1 MPDVLSYADA
11 VRLLGGERSRFVEA
25 FDRLAGWTLLA
36 GSVPVP
42 ALLGL
47 FDAKAEF
54 VRLGRDLLRQLAEQ
68 RSGLSRYGRTQRLEA
83 AHAVIAVTAFFEVLA
98 EADLPFALADLEID
112 KTEQLALAG
121 GGATQLTTTVTQM
134 FTVSAGTPGAH
145 LPYPRLRESL
155 HDHYARLGSR
165 LAEHVSGLATW
176 DRLPAAHRE
185 AFRELVSRLPDEA
198 VARHRDLLTALAVDF
213 PEVAYWSGLHEHEA
227 TRDEVR
233 QLAAGLGELHRVLAG
248 ISTGRLP
255 DDRRAALARAHTA
268 KLDRPIVESA
278 EAPDGVRVPLLGEAY
293 VPPRCRVAV
302 LGPGARPSDEEWW
315 TRQNVR
321 DDLANVLTA
330 HLTSPAATRA
340 PLLVLGQPGSGKSV
354 LTRVLAAQ
362 LPPADFLAVRV
373 PLREVTAEADLQDQ
387 IEQAIRYDTGE
398 RLDWP
403 ALVRSAGDALP
414 VVLLDGFDELLQ
426 ATGVTQ
432 TDYLQRVARFQLRE
446 AEQGR
451 PAAVLVTTRTSVADR
466 AKPPP
471 ETVALRLEPF
481 DETRV
486 RRWVA
491 TWNRV
496 NAEGFDPLGV
506 QPLEPEAVLAHR
518 ELAEQPLLLLM
529 LALYAAAGHDLRAA
543 EGLRRSELYERL
555 LRSFARREVEKH
567 RPGLPDRERDRA
579 AEDELRRLAVVAFG
593 MFNRGVQWV
602 TEEDLEADLA
612 ALPFLGGPPT
622 PRGGSDLRAPLRTAE
637 VVLGRFFFVHRSQ
650 ATRND
655 RRVATYE
662 FLHATFGEFLIART
676 TALVLRDLTAVAAAS
691 TLRPDLDDD
700 PLAALLSFATL
711 TGRAPVVTFLTELLG
726 SWEADRRADAA
737 GVLLRLFHAAHDPRP
752 PRRFAQYAPRP
763 LPVPARLAVYGV
775 NLLVLGI
782 CVAGQVWGSDLLPD
796 PEDPNHLWRRQIQ
809 FWRSQLSHSE
819 YQSLVGALVLDR
831 CVDGYRRRNVRLR
844 LGASEWQPVDLRWTF
859 TLELVSADGP
869 GPANLAPETGRL
881 RQRAHVECWT
891 GGEVLLLHALEPL
904 LEDAPVPLELL
915 VDGRLGW
922 RSALHALLRMWLTP
936 STAGEWA
943 GHEENYRS
951 VVDAATQVPMR
962 ERTRLLSLLL
972 DRLTTDPVIRPHA
985 AARVLGDLGRVE
997 DWDVVSG
1004 CSFVRCCLAFL
1015 GRDPGADEVL
1025 AGLLDALPNRM
1036 PVDINPQFEMLLAE
1050 AYVRLTELNR
1060 RSYRYAESE
1069 VVRLTPW
1076 LAKTRPDLVERL
1088 RRLAVPDA
1096 VMPAAVTW
1104 PWVPESLLT
1113 GSGSRTDGPPS
1124 PRPSRYAESGTGR
1137 NTESGTGEPPPSVP
1151 G

>member
-1 MPDVLSYADA
+1 MPDVLTYADA

-36 GSVPVP
+36 GAGPVP
-42 ALLGL
+42 ALLSL
-47 FDAKAEF
+47 FDAKGEL
-54 VRLGRDLLRQLAEQ
+54 VRLGRDLLRQLSEQ

-83 AHAVIAVTAFFEVLA
+83 AHAVIAVTAFFEVLD
-98 EADLPFALADLEID
+98 EADLPFAFADLAID
-112 KTEQLALAG
+112 KAEQLALAG
-121 GGATQLTTTVTQM
+121 GGAGQLKTVVAQM
-134 FTVSAGTPGAH
+134 FTVADRTPGAH
-145 LPYPRLRESL
+145 LPYAELRRALGEHYQELGTRLV
-155 HDHYARLGSR
+155 
-165 LAEHVSGLATW
+165 EHVTGLAAW
-176 DRLPAAHRE
+176 ERLPAPAQQ
-185 AFRELVSRLPDEA
+185 AFQDLVGRLPAEA
-198 VARHRDLLTALAVDF
+198 VARHRDLLTALATDF
-213 PEVAYWSGLHEHEA
+213 PEVAYWAGLHEHQA

-255 DDRRAALARAHTA
+255 DDRRVALARAHRA

-278 EAPDGVRVPLLGEAY
+278 EAPDGLRVPLLGEAY

-302 LGPGARPSDEEWW
+302 LGQGAARPSDEEWW
-315 TRQNVR
+315 ARQDVR
-321 DDLANVLTA
+321 DDLADILTG
-330 HLTSPAATRA
+330 HLTSPVATRA

-362 LPPADFLAVRV
+362 LPPADFLTVRV
-373 PLREVTAEADLQDQ
+373 PLREVTVEADLQDQ

-432 TDYLQRVARFQLRE
+432 TDYLLRVARFQRRE
-446 AEQGR
+446 AELGR
-451 PAAVLVTTRTSVADR
+451 PVAVLVTTRTSVADR
-466 AKPPP
+466 ATPPP

-481 DETRV
+481 DEPRV

-496 NAEGFDPLGV
+496 NAERFGPLGV
-506 QPLEPEAVLAHR
+506 EPLAPEAVLAHR

-543 EGLRRSELYERL
+543 GGLRRGELYERL

-567 RPGLPDRERDRA
+567 RPGLTERERDRA
-579 AEDELRRLAVVAFG
+579 TEEELRRLAVVAFG

-602 TEEDLEADLA
+602 TEDDLEADLA

-622 PRGGSDLRAPLRTAE
+622 SRGGSDLRAPLRAAE

-676 TALVLRDLTAVAAAS
+676 AALVLRDLTAVAAAS
-691 TLRPDLDDD
+691 SLRPDVDDD

-711 TGRAPVVTFLTELLG
+711 TDRAPVVAFLTELLQ
-726 SWEADRRADAA
+726 SWDTDRRADATD
-737 GVLLRLFHAAHDPRP
+737 VLLRLFRAVPDPRP
-752 PRRFAQYAPRP
+752 PRRFEQYTPRP
-763 LPVPARLAVYGV
+763 LPVPARDAVYSA
-775 NLLVLGI
+775 NLLVLSI
-782 CVAGQVWGSDLLPD
+782 CVADEIWGSDLLPD
-796 PEDPNHLWRRQIQ
+796 PEDPSYRWRPQTQ
-809 FWRSQLSHSE
+809 LWRSQLSQSE
-819 YQSLVGALVLDR
+819 YQGLLGAIALDR
-831 CVDGYRRRNVRLR
+831 HVVSPVQRDFRLR
-844 LGASEWQPVDLRWTF
+844 LATPDWQPVDLVWTF
-859 TLELVSADGP
+859 RLDADRNRNGAGYLGVQGLP
-869 GPANLAPETGRL
+869 IG
-881 RQRAHVECWT
+881 QRAHFECWT
-891 GGEVLLLHALEPL
+891 GNEALILHALEPL
-904 LEDAPVPLELL
+904 LEDAPVPPEL
-915 VDGRLGW
+915 VVHGRSGW
-922 RSALHALLRMWLTP
+922 RSALHVLLRMWVGPL
-936 STAGEWA
+936 SGGERV
-943 GHEENYRS
+943 GQEERYLS
-951 VVDAATQVPMR
+951 VVDAAMAVPVR
-962 ERTRLLSLLL
+962 ERTRLVTLLL
-972 DRLTTDPVIRPHA
+972 DRLATDPVILPRD
-985 AARVLGDLGRVE
+985 AARVLGYLGRVE
-997 DWDVVSG
+997 GWDVVSG

-1015 GRDPGADEVL
+1015 GRDPEADEIL
-1025 AGLLDALPNRM
+1025 AGLLDTLPDRM

-1050 AYVRLTELNR
+1050 AHVRLTELNR

-1076 LAKTRPDLVERL
+1076 LAKARPDLVERL

-1096 VMPAAVTW
+1096 VMPAVTW
-1104 PWVPESLLT
+1104 PWVLESLLT
-1113 GSGSRTDGPPS
+1113 GSGSRTDGPPG
-1124 PRPSRYAESGTGR
+1124 PRRRRQAESGTGR
-1137 NTESGTGEPPPSVP
+1137 DAESHTGEPPSVP
-1151 G
+1151 R